1 MNFGDGSGVMCEAQ
15 LLDELKRQ
23 GFAGFPLD
31 GVIFSFCKLSEL

>member
-1 MNFGDGSGVMCEAQ
+1 MNFGDNSGVMCEAQ
-15 LLDELKRQ
+15 SLGELKSQ